1 MRNLG
6 YPSPG
11 KGGPLQAVSLMEQWS
26 IRVST
31 GDWTYIFGFC
41 ALSPV
46 RSSNLDLSAM
56 FASLGF
62 NLLSDFSQVN
72 LPLPLVFFNFL
83 IFNFSPV
90 TFSTLPVLLLFS
102 RSVISDPLR
111 PHGLQ
116 HTRLPCPPLSP
127 RVWVGDAIQLSH
139 PLSSP
144 APAFNLSQHEGLF
157 QWVSSSHQMAK
168 STGASASASVL
179 PMNIQG
185 SFPLGLVW
193 TPCCP
198 RDSQESSPTP
208 QFKSISSSALSLL

>member
-127 RVWVGDAIQLSH
+127 RVCSKSCELSQWCYLTISCSPCLCFAISLYPWVISLDQVTKGLEFQIQLQ
-139 PLSSP
+139 P
-144 APAFNLSQHEGLF
+144 F
-157 QWVSSSHQMAK
+157 QW
-168 STGASASASVL
+168 
-179 PMNIQG
+179 
-185 SFPLGLVW
+185 
-193 TPCCP
+193 
-198 RDSQESSPTP
+198 
-208 QFKSISSSALSLL
+208 ISSIDFL